1 VLVALAICLG
11 ASTTFTNRGSSLHN
25 LIKAGQSY
33 VFFTLMVKYSNRF
46 TRQSLSQHNR
56 CAKVQV
62 VLRNRGAEAYRPDYY
77 GTSIAIERTIA
88 PQGKPCSYRIST
100 F

>member
-33 VFFTLMVKYSNRF
+33 VFLTLILKRVISF
-46 TRQSLSQHNR
+46 SQYNR

-88 PQGKPCSYRIST
+88 PQGKPSSYRIST